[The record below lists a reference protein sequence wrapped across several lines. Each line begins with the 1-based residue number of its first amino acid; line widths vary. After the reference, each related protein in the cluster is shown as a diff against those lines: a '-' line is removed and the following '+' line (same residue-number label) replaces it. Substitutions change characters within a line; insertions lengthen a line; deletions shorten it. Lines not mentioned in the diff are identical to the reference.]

1 MPREGAEASS
11 TGLWTILAA
20 LVGFLF
26 GRWTSARA
34 AAAQAEALSAALDRC
49 SRLEGEVAALRDEAA
64 QRADAAL
71 PPVPLPRTMVRV
83 KLHPHR
89 PKRRRRL

>member
-1 MPREGAEASS
+1 M
-11 TGLWTILAA
+11 WTVFAA
-20 LVGFLF
+20 IVGFLF

-34 AAAQAEALSAALDRC
+34 AAAQAEALSASLDRC
-49 SRLEGEVAALRDEAA
+49 ARLEAELAQLRDEAA

-71 PPVPLPRTMVRV
+71 PPIPLPRTMVRV

-89 PKRRRRL
+89 SKRRRRL